1 MDIQKIPINKLNPAK
16 YNPRKD
22 LQPGDPEY
30 EKLKKSILEFDYI
43 DPIIWNKRTGN
54 VVGGH
59 QRLKIL
65 KELGRTEI
73 EVSVVDL
80 DETKEKA
87 LNLALNKTG
96 GDWDLLLLKDLLQEL
111 DTGDFD
117 IEITGFDEEELNKLF
132 RQMEKEEKKKEKREK
147 PKRVFE
153 HDFRLEPEILEE
165 LKQKRV
171 FFSFSGGQDSSTA
184 AYLMIPILKEHG
196 IEFEM
201 CFVDTGVEIP
211 STQEYVVRFA
221 EHFGAKLTIV
231 RGGPD
236 FFEYYEPKKRWPSVI
251 YRDCIGAIINDPVN
265 KYMFSQLGKDEKLI
279 IIRGGRADQTT
290 SLSKGE
296 KIYSLQSGKREIRLF
311 NPLFDLSEEAF
322 EKYKQALEEEFGL
335 WEGYKKGFVRTACW
349 CCPFQTKQ
357 QYDTIKK
364 ELPFLWEILK
374 RKAEEWEFM
383 GDTPLEKYL
392 AKYG

>member
-1 MDIQKIPINKLNPAK
+1 MEIKTVKINELKPHPK
-16 YNPRKD
+16 NPRVHPD
-22 LQPGDPEY
+22 SAID
-30 EKLKKSILEFDYI
+30 KLVRSIKEFGWTNPILVSADGYI
-43 DPIIWNKRTGN
+43 LA
-54 VVGGH
+54 GH
-59 QRLKIL
+59 ARLKAAEKAGIQ
-65 KELGRTEI
+65 
-73 EVSVVDL
+73 EVPVVYLPLEGAKAEAYLIADNRL
-80 DETKEKA
+80 QDET
-87 LNLALNKTG
+87 
-96 GDWDLLLLKDLLQEL
+96 DWDLTKLKDLLQEL

-117 IEITGFDEEELNKLF
+117 IEITGFDEDELNKLL
-132 RQMEKEEKKKEKREK
+132 RQMEEEEKKKEKREK
-147 PKRVFE
+147 PKRVIE
-153 HDFRLEPEILEE
+153 QDFRLEPEILEE

-171 FFSFSGGQDSSTA
+171 FFTFSGGRDSSTA

-236 FFEYYEPKKRWPSVI
+236 FFEYYEPKKRWPSAI

-265 KYMFSQLGKDEKLI
+265 KYMFSQLEKEEKLI

-335 WEGYKKGFVRTACW
+335 WEGYQKGFVRTACW

-374 RKAEEWEFM
+374 RKAEEWEFI

>member
-1 MDIQKIPINKLNPAK
+1 MDIQKIPIEKINPAK

-22 LQPGDPEY
+22 LKPGDPEY

-54 VVGGH
+54 IVGGH
-59 QRLKIL
+59 QRFKIL
-65 KELGRTEI
+65 KELNLTEI

-80 DETKEKA
+80 DENREKA

-96 GDWDLLLLKDLLQEL
+96 GDWDIPKLNALLQEL
-111 DTGDFD
+111 LVSELD
-117 IEITGFDEEELNKLF
+117 IEVTGFSEDEIEGLMVEHN
-132 RQMEKEEKKKEKREK
+132 RKKKERQKK
-147 PKRVFE
+147 QIQIADNFK
-153 HDFRLEPEILEE
+153 LEDDILQEIE
-165 LKQKRV
+165 QKRV
-171 FFSFSGGQDSSTA
+171 FFSFSGGKDSSLA
-184 AYLMIPILKEHG
+184 AFLMIPILREIKKD
-196 IEFEM
+196 FELL
-201 CFVDTGVEIP
+201 FVDTGVELP
-211 STQEYVVRFA
+211 SVSEYVVRFA
-221 EHFGAKLTIV
+221 EFFNSKLTIIK
-231 RGGPD
+231 GGPD
-236 FFEYYEPKKRWPSVI
+236 FWQYYEPKKRWPSVI
-251 YRDCIGAIINDPVN
+251 YRDCIETLINHPLDN
-265 KYMFSQLGKDEKLI
+265 YCFSQLNKGEEYIL
-279 IIRGGRADQTT
+279 IRGGRSSQTT
-290 SLSKGE
+290 TLSKGE
-296 KIYSLQSGKREIRLF
+296 KIYTITKGKKKIRLL

-322 EKYKQALEEEFGL
+322 EKYKKDLEEGFGL

-383 GDTPLEKYL
+383 GDTPLEQYL